1 MTGGKRSPVPHGPRD
16 GPLHIARSEAP
27 TVAAFLPLRPFSGL
41 SDAHCGD
48 RPRCVSPS
56 SADGHVVLPPSA
68 VVGDPALNILVHGFG
83 QNHALHTLVFPWRL
97 AHLHSQGV
105 LVCSCTVMSV
115 CGLGEEKKEWQTN

>member
-1 MTGGKRSPVPHGPRD
+1 MAPGTGLFTSPARGPHCGC
-16 GPLHIARSEAP
+16 ISS
-27 TVAAFLPLRPFSGL
+27 LRPFSGL

-56 SADGHVVLPPSA
+56 SAAGHLVLPPSA
-68 VVGDPALNILVHGFG
+68 LVGDPALNILVHGFG
-83 QNHALHTLVFPWRL
+83 RNHALHTLVFPWRL